1 MQGSNG
7 RSVLDLHFNKQML
20 QYDMVHNVSVIYANG
35 LFFDFDDY
43 SENAESEKYKNL
55 KPIKLTIARCVKQN
69 LHYAV

>member
-1 MQGSNG
+1 
-7 RSVLDLHFNKQML
+7 
-20 QYDMVHNVSVIYANG
+20 MVHNVSVIYANG